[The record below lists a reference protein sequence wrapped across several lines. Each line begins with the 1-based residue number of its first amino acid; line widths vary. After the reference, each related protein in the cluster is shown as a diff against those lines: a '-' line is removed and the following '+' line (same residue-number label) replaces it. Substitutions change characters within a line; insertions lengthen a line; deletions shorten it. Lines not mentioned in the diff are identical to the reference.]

1 MSRLA
6 ATEVTLEPQE
16 KQDLLHIAHS
26 STEQARYVQRARIV
40 LLAHAAMSNQAI
52 AGKLVLTRNVVIR
65 WRQRYVDRR
74 QRKPDQKVRERLVD
88 ELRSGAPARISA
100 EAYVDLLALATT
112 DPQSLG
118 LPLTHWSRQDL
129 TDYAIEK
136 GVVKSIHPSTVGRFL
151 AECDLKPH
159 RVRGWMNR
167 KDDPEFPARATQV
180 KEVLSEAVCAAH
192 DPTHAVVSFDEKTGI
207 QALERV
213 AKDHPIQ
220 PGRPV
225 KQEYEYRRHGTLC
238 LLAWMLVTTGEMFG
252 LMLPRRTNEDTAMV
266 IHLMLGLLLMTG
278 ARRITVVLDNLNTH
292 LSLEVV
298 QVVAQLC
305 HLPEPSPALLET
317 LAQRRAWLE
326 APDKPIVFCFTPKHA
341 SWLNPIEV
349 WFGVLC
355 RKALRRG
362 SFHSIDDLRQKV
374 EAFRAYYNERM
385 AHPYRLRPW
394 APSKMASL

>member
-1 MSRLA
+1 
-6 ATEVTLEPQE
+6 VTLEPKEEQE
-16 KQDLLHIAHS
+16 LLHIAQS
-26 STEQARYVQRARIV
+26 GTEQARYVQRARIV
-40 LLAHAAMSNQAI
+40 LLAHEGLSNQRI
-52 AGKLVLTRNVVIR
+52 AEKLGMTRKVVAR
-65 WRQRYVDRR
+65 WRQRYVERR
-74 QRKPDQKVRERLVD
+74 FGKPDRKLKERLAD
-88 ELRSGAPARISA
+88 CSRSGAPSRISA
-100 EAYVDLLALATT
+100 ETYVDLLALATT

-118 LPLTHWSRQDL
+118 LPFTQWSRQDL
-129 TDYAIEK
+129 TNYAIEK
-136 GVVKSIHPSTVGRFL
+136 KVVKSIHPSTVGRFL

-167 KDDPEFPARATQV
+167 KDDPEFPARAEQV
-180 KEVLSEAVCAAH
+180 KQVLSEAVSPTH

-213 AKDHPIQ
+213 AQDHPIK

-238 LLAWMLVTTGEMFG
+238 LLAWMLVSNGHIFG
-252 LMLPRRTNEDTAMV
+252 LMLPRRTNEDTAAV
-266 IHLMLGLLLMTG
+266 IHMMLGVLLMTG
-278 ARRITVVLDNLNTH
+278 VRRITVVLDNLNTH
-292 LSLEVV
+292 LSLEVLE
-298 QVVAQLC
+298 VVARLC
-305 HLPEPSPALLET
+305 HLPLPAPELLET

-326 APDKPIVFCFTPKHA
+326 DPGKPIVFCFTPKHA

-362 SFHSIDDLRQKV
+362 SFRSVEELREKI

-394 APSKMASL
+394 TASKATAL